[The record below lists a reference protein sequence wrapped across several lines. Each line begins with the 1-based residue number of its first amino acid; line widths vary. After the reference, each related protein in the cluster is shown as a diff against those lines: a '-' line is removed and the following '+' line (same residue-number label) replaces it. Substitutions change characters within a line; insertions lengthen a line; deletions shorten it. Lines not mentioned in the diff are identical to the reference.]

1 VCEAHYPGGDLEWF
15 FDQWVYEEG
24 APSYAWGW
32 TSVQV
37 NGQDYLLVS
46 VDQTQSAAYPR
57 FAMPIDVVADGTT
70 YVVFNDTDVEHFAI
84 PVPSAPATV
93 TFDPDAWVL
102 WAVRTQQAYATGP
115 PKIVETSP
123 PPGVLVKLQSV
134 NTVSIFFTTP
144 VNLSAADVSIVGDA
158 SGAQSFTLASGTNAN
173 PVVLNLD
180 NPLPV
185 DSFTLTVSDAVVN
198 STGGLALDG
207 EVMDPDEPGALPS
220 GDGSPGGDAIIRFT
234 TFSSIPTV
242 SSWGVASLALLISI
256 AGTLL
261 LRRSCGLRSSTGLI

>member
-1 VCEAHYPGGDLEWF
+1 
-15 FDQWVYEEG
+15 
-24 APSYAWGW
+24 
-32 TSVQV
+32 
-37 NGQDYLLVS
+37 
-46 VDQTQSAAYPR
+46 
-57 FAMPIDVVADGTT
+57 
-70 YVVFNDTDVEHFAI
+70 
-84 PVPSAPATV
+84 
-93 TFDPDAWVL
+93 
-102 WAVRTQQAYATGP
+102 
-115 PKIVETSP
+115 
-123 PPGVLVKLQSV
+123 
-134 NTVSIFFTTP
+134 
-144 VNLSAADVSIVGDA
+144 
-158 SGAQSFTLASGTNAN
+158 
-173 PVVLNLD
+173 VVLNLD